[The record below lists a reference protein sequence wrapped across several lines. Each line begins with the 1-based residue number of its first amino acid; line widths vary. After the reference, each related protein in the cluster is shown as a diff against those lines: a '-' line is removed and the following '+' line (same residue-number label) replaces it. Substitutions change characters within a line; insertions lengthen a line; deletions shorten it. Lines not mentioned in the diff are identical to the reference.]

1 MQTTVSNHLPYS
13 YLFAAGATGKICVP
27 VSSAQLPYS
36 NFRNVVGVPAG
47 LTGGYSLDKLQI
59 LDTLIGHLRTVKQ
72 TPMPTAE
79 TARGSSPQRVDA
91 LIEEYSKQL
100 HTALVAK
107 SIPYAKPQGVMPG
120 MMISVAA

>member
-1 MQTTVSNHLPYS
+1 MQTTVSNYLPYS
-13 YLFAAGATGKICVP
+13 YLFAAGASGKICIP

-36 NFRNVVGVPAG
+36 NFKNVVGVPADSN
-47 LTGGYSLDKLQI
+47 GGYSLDKLQI
-59 LDTLIGHLRTVKQ
+59 LDTLIGHLRTIRQ
-72 TPMPTAE
+72 SPMPAKATAGG
-79 TARGSSPQRVDA
+79 ASPERVDA

-120 MMISVAA
+120 MMVSFAA

>member
-13 YLFAAGATGKICVP
+13 YLFAAGASGKISIP
-27 VSSAQLPYS
+27 VSSLQLPYS
-36 NFRNVVGVPAG
+36 NFKNVVGVQADSNV
-47 LTGGYSLDKLQI
+47 GYSLDKLQI
-59 LDTLIGHLRTVKQ
+59 LDTLIGHLRTVRKS
-72 TPMPTAE
+72 PMPENE
-79 TARGSSPQRVDA
+79 TAQGATPGQIDA

-120 MMISVAA
+120 MMVSVAA